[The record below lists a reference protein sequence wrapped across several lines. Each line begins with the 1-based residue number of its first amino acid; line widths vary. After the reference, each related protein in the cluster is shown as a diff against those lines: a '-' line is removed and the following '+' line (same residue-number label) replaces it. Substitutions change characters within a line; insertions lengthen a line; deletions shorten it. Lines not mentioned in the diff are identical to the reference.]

1 MAMYNYFAEVCLY
14 PCSTTK
20 IRIFYVAFMG
30 FLKTHCNQKA
40 KTFLAMDG
48 GV

>member
-14 PCSTTK
+14 LCSTTK
-20 IRIFYVAFMG
+20 IRIFDVALMG
-30 FLKTHCNQKA
+30 FFKTHCNQKA
-40 KTFLAMDG
+40 KTFLTIDG